1 MKAFFEI
8 QKGMSDIVFAK
19 KNGWVRK
26 MIQDFRDKGASKE
39 EIALQKKRNKR

>member
-1 MKAFFEI
+1 LKAFFET
-8 QKGMSDIVFAK
+8 QSGMSDIVFDK